1 MIVFKLYFLFVF
13 RKVCVCSE
21 CAKTDASASGMKEKT
36 LRNVLKLENI
46 DVSKQELVAPNPVGG
61 FVGVL
66 FFYEVNDTTIQVEVM
81 SVPESYRRRG
91 YATKLMNYLVMT
103 LFPNHVVRLTLS
115 NILYE
120 EGFCKLIV

>member
-1 MIVFKLYFLFVF
+1 
-13 RKVCVCSE
+13 
-21 CAKTDASASGMKEKT
+21 MKEKT
-36 LRNVLKLENI
+36 LRNVLNLENI
-46 DVSKQELVAPNPVGG
+46 DESKQELVAPNPVGG

-91 YATKLMNYLVMT
+91 IATKLMNYLVMT